1 MIVSSGSS
9 SSISLKAANSH
20 SHIKMQPTQT
30 NHLSLIFLALL
41 IDHTNALPQTVQARP
56 AVVVNRE
63 PSSSNSAMKWVQNNL
78 FYSLLGVGTSYP
90 MQEGLGT
97 DANIPAGTAVL
108 IYFTVRHWR
117 RKKGKKNVKA
127 TAAVDC
133 EPSAEEK
140 AANDFKETQNNLFVK
155 MLTFLGS
162 SPKR

>member
-1 MIVSSGSS
+1 
-9 SSISLKAANSH
+9 
-20 SHIKMQPTQT
+20 
-30 NHLSLIFLALL
+30 
-41 IDHTNALPQTVQARP
+41 
-56 AVVVNRE
+56 
-63 PSSSNSAMKWVQNNL
+63 
-78 FYSLLGVGTSYP
+78 
-90 MQEGLGT
+90 
-97 DANIPAGTAVL
+97 VL